1 MKALRQ
7 SPSTAVFLTVFIDL
21 IGFGIVI
28 PLLPLY
34 AEQYHPTP
42 LQFGLLMSSY
52 SAMQL
57 LFAPLLGR
65 LSDRIG
71 RRPVLLGSLL
81 GTVAGYLL
89 FAFAGSLPILF
100 ASRIIDGITGGNIGT
115 AQAVIADVTTGSDR
129 ARGMGLIGM
138 AFGLGFIFGPA
149 LGGFTVHISPAAPG
163 IAAATLSF
171 IAFLWTWFKLPE
183 TRPAGSNVRP
193 FEILSFASV
202 LRTAR
207 RPVVG
212 TLMVMSL
219 LTATAFSNFE
229 ATFSQFLKARFG
241 FTPATVAWM
250 FVMVG
255 VTSAV
260 VQGGLL
266 KRLVARV
273 GEVWLIIAGT
283 LSLALA
289 FALMI
294 GVSSRGLLAVT
305 AVLLAIG
312 SALLN
317 PSLMGFVSRQTL
329 PTEQGEVLG
338 SFQSMAA
345 LGRIVGPFWG
355 ENVFLRFGAV
365 GPYGTGIVLEAAAF
379 VLASVGLGGSRRF
392 SRPSERS
399 GQNGSLRPPEPG
411 TSPHPPSS

>member
-1 MKALRQ
+1 MKGPRQ
-7 SPSTAVFLTVFIDL
+7 SPTTAVFLTVFIDL
-21 IGFGIVI
+21 LGFGIVI

-34 AEQYHPTP
+34 AEHYHPTP

-52 SAMQL
+52 SVMQF
-57 LFAPLLGR
+57 LFAPILGR

-89 FAFAGSLPILF
+89 FAFAGSLSVLF

-115 AQAVIADVTTGSDR
+115 AQAVIADTTSGSDR

-149 LGGFTVHISPAAPG
+149 LGGFTVHLSPAAPG
-163 IAAATLSF
+163 LAAAALSF
-171 IAFLWTWFKLPE
+171 LAFLWTWFRLPE
-183 TRPAGSNVRP
+183 TRPTGAAIRP
-193 FEILSFASV
+193 FEVLSVASV

-212 TLMVMSL
+212 TLLAMSL
-219 LTATAFSNFE
+219 LTATAFANFE

-241 FTPATVAWM
+241 FTPASIAWV
-250 FVMVG
+250 FVLVG
-255 VTSAV
+255 IVSAV

-266 KRLVARV
+266 RRLVTRV
-273 GEVWLIIAGT
+273 GEVRLILAGAI
-283 LSLALA
+283 SLVIA

-294 GVSSRGLLAVT
+294 GVSSLGLLAFT

-312 SALLN
+312 TALLN
-317 PSLMGFVSRQTL
+317 PSMMGYVSRMTP
-329 PTEQGEVLG
+329 PTEQGAVLG

-345 LGRIVGPFWG
+345 LGRIIGPFWG

-365 GPYGTGIVLEAAAF
+365 GPYGTGIALEAAA
-379 VLASVGLGGSRRF
+379 LALAALGLLGRKESKEGDA
-392 SRPSERS
+392 
-399 GQNGSLRPPEPG
+399 
-411 TSPHPPSS
+411 

>member
-1 MKALRQ
+1 MKALQ

-21 IGFGIVI
+21 LGFGIVI

-52 SAMQL
+52 SAMQF
-57 LFAPLLGR
+57 LFAPILGR

-89 FAFAGSLPILF
+89 FAFAGSLSVLF

-115 AQAVIADVTTGSDR
+115 AQAVIADTTTGADR

-149 LGGFTVHISPAAPG
+149 LGGFTVHLGPAAPG
-163 IAAATLSF
+163 IAAASLSF
-171 IAFLWTWFKLPE
+171 LAFLWTWFRLPE
-183 TRPAGSNVRP
+183 TRPSGSGARP
-193 FEILSFASV
+193 FEILSFASI

-207 RPVVG
+207 RPAVG
-212 TLMVMSL
+212 VLLVMSL
-219 LTATAFSNFE
+219 VTATAFSNFE

-241 FTPATVAWM
+241 FTPATVAWV

-255 VTSAV
+255 VTSAI

-289 FALMI
+289 FVLMI
-294 GVSSRGLLAVT
+294 GVTSRGLLAFN
-305 AVLLAIG
+305 AILLAFG
-312 SALLN
+312 AALLN
-317 PSLMGFVSRQTL
+317 PTLMGYVSRRTP

-365 GPYGTGIVLEAAAF
+365 GPYGTGVVLEIAATALAF
-379 VLASVGLGGSRRF
+379 LGLVRR
-392 SRPSERS
+392 
-399 GQNGSLRPPEPG
+399 RPPEEIREPA
-411 TSPHPPSS
+411 

>member
-1 MKALRQ
+1 MKGPRQ
-7 SPSTAVFLTVFIDL
+7 SPTTAVFLTVFIDL
-21 IGFGIVI
+21 LGFGIVI

-34 AEQYHPTP
+34 AEHYHPTP

-52 SAMQL
+52 SVMQF
-57 LFAPLLGR
+57 LFAPILGR

-89 FAFAGSLPILF
+89 FAFAGSLSVLF

-115 AQAVIADVTTGSDR
+115 AQAVIADTTSGSDR

-149 LGGFTVHISPAAPG
+149 LGGFTVHLSPAAPG
-163 IAAATLSF
+163 LAAAALSF
-171 IAFLWTWFKLPE
+171 LAFLWTWFRLPE
-183 TRPAGSNVRP
+183 TRPTGAAIRP
-193 FEILSFASV
+193 FEVLSVASV

-212 TLMVMSL
+212 TLLAMSL
-219 LTATAFSNFE
+219 LTATAFANFE

-241 FTPATVAWM
+241 FTPASIAWV
-250 FVMVG
+250 FVLVG
-255 VTSAV
+255 IVSAV

-266 KRLVARV
+266 RRLVTRV
-273 GEVWLIIAGT
+273 GEVRLILAGAI
-283 LSLALA
+283 SLGIA

-294 GVSSRGLLAVT
+294 GVSSLGLLAFT

-312 SALLN
+312 TALLN
-317 PSLMGFVSRQTL
+317 PSMMGYVSRMTP
-329 PTEQGEVLG
+329 PTEQGAVLG

-345 LGRIVGPFWG
+345 LGRIIGPFWG

-365 GPYGTGIVLEAAAF
+365 GPYGTGIALEAAA
-379 VLASVGLGGSRRF
+379 LALAALGLLGRKESKEGDA
-392 SRPSERS
+392 
-399 GQNGSLRPPEPG
+399 
-411 TSPHPPSS
+411 

>member
-1 MKALRQ
+1 LKGPSQ
-7 SPSTAVFLTVFIDL
+7 SPTTAVFLTVFIDL
-21 IGFGIVI
+21 LGFGIVI

-52 SAMQL
+52 SAMQF
-57 LFAPLLGR
+57 LFAPILGR
-65 LSDRIG
+65 LSDKIG
-71 RRPVLLGSLL
+71 RRPVLLGSLI

-89 FAFAGSLPILF
+89 FAFAGSLTVLF

-149 LGGFTVHISPAAPG
+149 LGGFTVHLGPAAPG
-163 IAAATLSF
+163 LAAAALSF
-171 IAFLWTWFKLPE
+171 VAFLWTWFRLPE
-183 TRPAGSNVRP
+183 TRPAGATVRP
-193 FEILSFASV
+193 FEILSVASV
-202 LRTAR
+202 ILTAR

-212 TLMVMSL
+212 TLLVMSL

-229 ATFSQFLKARFG
+229 ATFSQFLKARFD
-241 FTPATVAWM
+241 FTPASIAWV

-266 KRLVARV
+266 KRLVAKF
-273 GEVWLIIAGT
+273 GEVRLILAG
-283 LSLALA
+283 ALFLGVA

-294 GVSSRGLLAVT
+294 GLSSRGLLAFT

-312 SALLN
+312 TALLN
-317 PSLMGFVSRQTL
+317 PSLMGYVSRETP
-329 PTEQGEVLG
+329 PTEQGAVLG

-355 ENVFLRFGAV
+355 ENVFLRFGAI
-365 GPYGTGIVLEAAAF
+365 GPYGTGIVLEAAA
-379 VLASVGLGGSRRF
+379 LALACFGLLGRRPAAEG
-392 SRPSERS
+392 RTAEE
-399 GQNGSLRPPEPG
+399 GKGAA
-411 TSPHPPSS
+411 

>member
-21 IGFGIVI
+21 LGFGIVI

-52 SAMQL
+52 SAMQF
-57 LFAPLLGR
+57 LFAPILGR

-89 FAFAGSLPILF
+89 FAFAGSLAMLF
-100 ASRIIDGITGGNIGT
+100 AARIIDGITGGNIGT
-115 AQAVIADVTTGSDR
+115 AQAVIADTTTGSDR

-163 IAAATLSF
+163 IAAASLSF
-171 IAFLWTWFKLPE
+171 LAFLWTWFRLPE
-183 TRPAGSNVRP
+183 TRPSGAAVRP
-193 FEILSFASV
+193 FEILSFASI
-202 LRTAR
+202 LRTSR
-207 RPVVG
+207 RPAVG
-212 TLMVMSL
+212 VLLATSL
-219 LTATAFSNFE
+219 VTGTAFANFE

-241 FTPATVAWM
+241 FTPASVAWV

-266 KRLVARV
+266 RRLVARL
-273 GEVWLIIAGT
+273 GEVPLIIAGT

-289 FALMI
+289 FFLMI
-294 GVSSRGLLAVT
+294 VISSLGGLAFT
-305 AVLLAIG
+305 AILLAIG

-317 PSLMGFVSRQTL
+317 PTLLGYVSRRTP

-355 ENVFLRFGAV
+355 ENVFLRFGPV
-365 GPYGTGIVLEAAAF
+365 GPYGTGIVLEVAATM
-379 VLASVGLGGSRRF
+379 LAILGLRT
-392 SRPSERS
+392 RPADAESKEAA
-399 GQNGSLRPPEPG
+399 
-411 TSPHPPSS
+411 

>member
-1 MKALRQ
+1 MKGPRQ
-7 SPSTAVFLTVFIDL
+7 SPTTAVFLTVFIDL
-21 IGFGIVI
+21 LGFGIVI

-34 AEQYHPTP
+34 AEHYHPTP

-52 SAMQL
+52 SVMQF
-57 LFAPLLGR
+57 LFAPILGR

-81 GTVAGYLL
+81 GTVAGYLH
-89 FAFAGSLPILF
+89 FAFAGSLSVLF

-115 AQAVIADVTTGSDR
+115 AQAVIADTTSGSDR

-149 LGGFTVHISPAAPG
+149 LGGFTVHLSPAAPG
-163 IAAATLSF
+163 LAAAALSF
-171 IAFLWTWFKLPE
+171 LAFLWTWFRLPE
-183 TRPAGSNVRP
+183 TRPTGAAIRP
-193 FEILSFASV
+193 FEVLSVASV

-212 TLMVMSL
+212 TLLAMSL
-219 LTATAFSNFE
+219 LTATAFANFE

-241 FTPATVAWM
+241 FTPASIAWV
-250 FVMVG
+250 FVLVG
-255 VTSAV
+255 IVSAV

-266 KRLVARV
+266 RRLVTRV
-273 GEVWLIIAGT
+273 GEVRLILAGAI
-283 LSLALA
+283 SLGIA

-294 GVSSRGLLAVT
+294 GVSSLGLLAFT

-312 SALLN
+312 TALLN
-317 PSLMGFVSRQTL
+317 PSMMGYVSRMTP
-329 PTEQGEVLG
+329 PTEQGAVLG

-345 LGRIVGPFWG
+345 LGRIIGPFWG

-365 GPYGTGIVLEAAAF
+365 GPYGTGIALEAAA
-379 VLASVGLGGSRRF
+379 LALAALGLLGRKESKEGDA
-392 SRPSERS
+392 
-399 GQNGSLRPPEPG
+399 
-411 TSPHPPSS
+411 